1 MAVLTTQTIVPTGLA
16 PTYSAAAAGG
26 DKVTPGNDT
35 FIHVKNGGG
44 SSITVTIDSVV
55 PSNYGTDVD
64 LVVSVP
70 NGGER
75 MIGPIPAP
83 RFQSLTDGLANVT
96 YSGVT
101 TVTIAALK
109 TGVA

>member
-1 MAVLTTQTIVPTGLA
+1 MAVLTTQTIVPTGLL
-16 PTYSAAAAGG
+16 PTYSAAAGGG

-44 SSITVTIDSVV
+44 SSITVTVDSVV

-70 NGGER
+70 NGSER
-75 MIGPIPAP
+75 MIGPLPAQ
-83 RFQSLTDGLANVT
+83 RFANASDGLANVT

-101 TVTIAALK
+101 TVTIAAIK